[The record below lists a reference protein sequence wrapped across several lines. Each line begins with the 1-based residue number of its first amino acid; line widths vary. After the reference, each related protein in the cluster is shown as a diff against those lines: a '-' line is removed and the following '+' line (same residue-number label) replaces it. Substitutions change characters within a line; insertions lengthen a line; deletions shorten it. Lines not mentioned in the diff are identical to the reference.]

1 MLPNQGAMV
10 VVDGAHNPDSMH
22 RLVSEVERYFEFDRL
37 YLVFG
42 ATAGHS
48 AQGMLMALARL
59 SPIVIPVQ
67 SRHPKAAA
75 VNSIV
80 TTVREI
86 GLHVEQGPNAVG
98 AAVRRAVGEAGERD
112 LVLATG
118 SLSVAA
124 EVIEEIEGVAFET
137 YRTINMPQPGAV

>member
-1 MLPNQGAMV
+1 MAV
-10 VVDGAHNPDSMH
+10 
-22 RLVSEVERYFEFDRL
+22 
-37 YLVFG
+37 
-42 ATAGHS
+42 AG
-48 AQGMLMALARL
+48 LA
-59 SPIVIPVQ
+59 PIVIPVQ

-80 TTVREI
+80 PIAREI
-86 GLHVEQGPNAVG
+86 GLHVAQGPIAVG
-98 AAVRRAVGEAGERD
+98 GAVRWAIGEAGERD

-137 YRTINMPQPGAV
+137 YRTINMPQPEAV